1 MITSGEGK
9 YKVFLEEKKIGDD
22 IIYVLSGGEKS
33 HIGGIVVCEPRKDPK
48 IIHLENHYDYVI
60 LEPIAKTA
68 CEKYKT
74 TVVAVGGVHIDNASK
89 QEIEIII
96 ENCKELLKCI

>member
-1 MITSGEGK
+1 MITAGEGK

-22 IIYVLSGGEKS
+22 IICVLSGGEKS
-33 HIGGIVVCEPRKDPK
+33 HIGGIVVCEPRKDPQ
-48 IIHLENHYDYVI
+48 IIRLENHYDYVV

-74 TVVAVGGVHIDNASK
+74 TVVAVGGIHIDNASK

-96 ENCKELLKCI
+96 ENCKEILECI